1 MKGNIMDKR
10 KRNTRAAIRFIKSAI
25 DAEKE
30 LAIEFLSLQDDI
42 IWC

>member
-1 MKGNIMDKR
+1 MDKR
-10 KRNTRAAIRFIKSAI
+10 KRNTRATIRFIKSDL